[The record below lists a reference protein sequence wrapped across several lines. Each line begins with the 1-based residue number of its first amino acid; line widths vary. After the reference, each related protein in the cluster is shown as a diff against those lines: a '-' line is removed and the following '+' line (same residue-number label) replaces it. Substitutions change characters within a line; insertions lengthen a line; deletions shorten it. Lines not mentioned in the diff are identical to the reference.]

1 MNHKIVISLLF
12 FLLSGKS
19 YSQTEITEKGYFY
32 SPNGF
37 VCKNGNLYTSD
48 MKTMIRR
55 GYSTRDSF
63 NDNEDKFVG
72 SYWSLSQ
79 SLDIPYGCEIIP
91 SNIIYQPSG
100 QTMAGRTG
108 EHAMGYDVYIPSSVK
123 YIALNAFMSPF
134 VRFFSSDNQSA
145 SIRGYDDG
153 SFNAKE
159 VARYNLQGK
168 KISTPESGINI
179 VQMSDRTAH
188 KELVK

>member
-1 MNHKIVISLLF
+1 MLL
-12 FLLSGKS
+12 LLSGKS
-19 YSQTEITEKGYFY
+19 YSQTEITDKGYFY

-37 VCKNGNLYTSD
+37 TCNNGSLYTAD

-79 SLDIPYGCEIIP
+79 SLVIPSGCEIIP

-100 QTMAGRTG
+100 KTMAGRNG
-108 EHAMGYDVYIPSSVK
+108 EHSMGYDVYIPSSVK
-123 YIALNAFMSPF
+123 YIALDAFVSPF

-145 SIRGYDDG
+145 SVREYVDESG
-153 SFNAKE
+153 NAKE
-159 VARYNLQGK
+159 VARYNLHGR

>member
-1 MNHKIVISLLF
+1 MLL
-12 FLLSGKS
+12 LLSGKT
-19 YSQTEITEKGYFY
+19 YSQTEITDKGYFY

-55 GYSTRDSF
+55 GYSTNDSF

-72 SYWSLSQ
+72 SYWNLSQ
-79 SLDIPYGCEIIP
+79 SLIIPSGCEIIP

-108 EHAMGYDVYIPSSVK
+108 AHSMGYDVYIPSSVK
-123 YIALNAFMSPF
+123 YIALDAFMSPF
-134 VRFFSSDNQSA
+134 VRFFSSDSQST
-145 SIRGYDDG
+145 SIRENVDEAV
-153 SFNAKE
+153 NAKE
-159 VARYNLQGK
+159 VARYNLKGI